1 MKLLT
6 PTLLAATA
14 LSLTLPSLAEAQN
27 YRNAQDC
34 ESDRQGRQV
43 AGALIGGILG
53 AVIGNELADDSNN
66 NRHSRDSHYG
76 RGGRGGH
83 DRWGRGRGA
92 RYQHRDRGN
101 AEEVGTIAGAG
112 VGALIGAGIAGG
124 DDCNRTRQAPR
135 NAYPGKPNSYYQD
148 SGYANGGYE
157 DGYYDNP
164 SQDGYGT
171 NDAYYDDAYSSGYDY
186 GSSGELLGGPQRAE
200 PARTYNTSS
209 YDASS
214 YNGSSYNASSYS
226 VNSATGACHWSQTRR
241 MDAYGQAV
249 TDQVYMCQGSDGIW
263 RPADTY
269 GQ

>member
-14 LSLTLPSLAEAQN
+14 LSVALPSMAQAQSYQAQN
-27 YRNAQDC
+27 YQAQNYQDC
-34 ESDRQGRQV
+34 ESERQGRQV
-43 AGALIGGILG
+43 AGAIIGGLLG

-66 NRHSRDSHYG
+66 NRHGRDRHYG

-83 DRWGRGRGA
+83 GSWGRGRGN

-112 VGALIGAGIAGG
+112 VGAVIGAGIASGG
-124 DDCNRTRQAPR
+124 DCNAVRANPQNP
-135 NAYPGKPNSYYQD
+135 YPGKP
-148 SGYANGGYE
+148 G
-157 DGYYDNP
+157 GYYDNSAYNRNAP
-164 SQDGYGT
+164 YYDDQYQAGY
-171 NDAYYDDAYSSGYDY
+171 DDSAYYDDNAYYADNY
-186 GSSGELLGGPQRAE
+186 GSSGELLGGADRADQ
-200 PARTYNTSS
+200 ARTYNASAYDGQSQSS
-209 YDASS
+209 AGYQ
-214 YNGSSYNASSYS
+214 

-241 MDAYGQAV
+241 MDAYGQTV
-249 TDQVYMCQGSDGIW
+249 TDQVYMCQGNDGIW

>member
-14 LSLTLPSLAEAQN
+14 LSVTLPSMAQAQN
-27 YRNAQDC
+27 YQDC
-34 ESDRQGRQV
+34 ESERQGRQV
-43 AGALIGGILG
+43 AGAIIGGILG

-66 NRHSRDSHYG
+66 NRHGRDRHYG

-83 DRWGRGRGA
+83 GSWGRGHRGA

-124 DDCNRTRQAPR
+124 DDCANQGRVNQP
-135 NAYPGKPNSYYQD
+135 YYGGKP
-148 SGYANGGYE
+148 GAT
-157 DGYYDNP
+157 YDNT
-164 SQDGYGT
+164 GYG
-171 NDAYYDDAYSSGYDY
+171 NDPYYNDQYQADYDDSAYYDDGYGQAYNH
-186 GSSGELLGGPQRAE
+186 GSSGELLGGADRAE
-200 PARTYNTSS
+200 PARVYNT
-209 YDASS
+209 ASS
-214 YNGSSYNASSYS
+214 YPA
-226 VNSATGACHWSQTRR
+226 NSATGSCHWSQTRR
-241 MDAYGQAV
+241 MNEYGQTV
-249 TDQVYMCQGSDGIW
+249 TDQVYMCQGTDGIW